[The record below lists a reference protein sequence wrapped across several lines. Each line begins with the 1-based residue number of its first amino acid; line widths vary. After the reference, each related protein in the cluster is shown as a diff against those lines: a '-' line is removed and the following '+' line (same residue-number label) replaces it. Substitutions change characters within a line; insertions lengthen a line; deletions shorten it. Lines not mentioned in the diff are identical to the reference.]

1 MIVLPAHDA
10 PRLGVGNADFE
21 GIDRWIDDYW
31 RYGGVTNMARLLQT
45 SAARYLER
53 DFEELPPEQ
62 TPLDG
67 YYHPDAL
74 GILTSTANYERWY
87 EPSGR
92 AEPDAPEVL
101 IDFAD
106 GWRLGISQARNAVI
120 RGFERGGFSAAS
132 IFGTAQAAPF
142 ALEYRPDIMVS
153 RRHGRWWLGRQGV
166 DILEEQ
172 LNVPLLR
179 GLSLLFTGEAFS
191 DYQRTRA
198 GIRDAGLI
206 MGAMVPELDGA
217 IQPTLIEGRDSVW
230 YGRRYESF
238 QEERIGLL
246 VEHAKRWV
254 RLRKAP
260 NSDKPVAVV
269 YVSGIGKGRITAA
282 GLNMPR
288 SLMRFLS
295 AMQAD
300 GYAFDNLPED
310 EDTLLDKGRN
320 VSFERRRDLKGLAG
334 QPGVLRLPAD
344 RYRRCWRRPGPT
356 GGSSARRGGWRAG
369 RACARATA
377 SRRARRR
384 EAGAAKATRAC
395 GAS

>member
-1 MIVLPAHDA
+1 M
-10 PRLGVGNADFE
+10 
-21 GIDRWIDDYW
+21 
-31 RYGGVTNMARLLQT
+31 
-45 SAARYLER
+45 
-53 DFEELPPEQ
+53 
-62 TPLDG
+62 
-67 YYHPDAL
+67 
-74 GILTSTANYERWY
+74 
-87 EPSGR
+87 
-92 AEPDAPEVL
+92 
-101 IDFAD
+101 
-106 GWRLGISQARNAVI
+106 
-120 RGFERGGFSAAS
+120 
-132 IFGTAQAAPF
+132 
-142 ALEYRPDIMVS
+142 
-153 RRHGRWWLGRQGV
+153 
-166 DILEEQ
+166 
-172 LNVPLLR
+172 PLLR

-269 YVSGIGKGRITAA
+269 YVSGIGKGRIAAA

-377 SRRARRR
+377 SRRARRKA
-384 EAGAAKATRAC
+384 AGAAKATRAC
-395 GAS
+395 GASSRRSRARHRGPRARSSDRASGRWRCGAARAGRWRRRAIASRASRSPCCGTAAPARIPRRIARRTRRAGTWRAGCAGSRRRS